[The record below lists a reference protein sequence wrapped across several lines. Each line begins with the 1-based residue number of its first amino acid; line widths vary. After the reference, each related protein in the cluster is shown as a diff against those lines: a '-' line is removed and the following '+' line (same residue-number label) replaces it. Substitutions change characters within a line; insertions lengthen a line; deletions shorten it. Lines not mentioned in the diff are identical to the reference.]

1 MKTFIQLFSN
11 ELKRKLLL
19 VYSIQEM
26 Q

>member
-11 ELKRKLLL
+11 ESKRKLLL